1 MTTTTDELKHIN
13 TVINYLAHDES
24 KDYEANDRPAGHI
37 FESVLALQEIVD
49 RAPVNYQPAAGG

>member
-1 MTTTTDELKHIN
+1 MTTTADELKHIN

-37 FESVLALQEIVD
+37 FESVLALQGIVD
-49 RAPVNYQPAAGG
+49 RAPEDHRPPAGG